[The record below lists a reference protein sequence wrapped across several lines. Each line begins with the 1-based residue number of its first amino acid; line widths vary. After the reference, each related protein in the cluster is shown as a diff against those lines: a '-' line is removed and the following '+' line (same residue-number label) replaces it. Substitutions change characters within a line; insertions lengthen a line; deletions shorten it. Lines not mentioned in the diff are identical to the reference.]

1 MAAAMKIINTDVFIL
16 GAGPAGLAAATSLSR
31 QMIPTIIFDSGKYRN
46 APTSHMHNVIGFD
59 HANPKDF
66 RATSRRELT
75 SRYKSNTF
83 VERQVTKLTKGAD
96 GLFEA
101 TDAEG
106 QRYSAKKVIL
116 ATGVRDIFPEIE
128 GYAEAWGSAVF
139 HCLFCHGF
147 EERGSRKAALLA
159 QGPLTNPA
167 HATAVSGMAQRM
179 ADEVVLYTNGDEQVK
194 SSLETAISAT
204 ILKAK
209 VDSRKISR
217 IEKFDMDSDERVAI
231 HFEDGSK
238 DTLGFMV
245 HLPVYEVNVPKDWR
259 DELGIELNETG
270 DLKLDQM
277 YQTTCPG
284 IHAAGDHAGMLKAVP
299 HALFTGST
307 AAAFVVHSLVLG
319 H

>member
-1 MAAAMKIINTDVFIL
+1 MATTAKLITADVFVL
-16 GAGPAGLAAATSLSR
+16 GGGPAGLAAATSLSR
-31 QMIPTIIFDSGKYRN
+31 QMIPTIIFDSRRYRN

-59 HANPKDF
+59 HKNPSEF

-75 SRYKSNTF
+75 DRYKSNVF
-83 VERQVTKLTKGAD
+83 VDRQVTSLSKTAN

-101 TDAEG
+101 VDSEG

-116 ATGVRDIFPEIE
+116 ATGVRDIFPEID
-128 GYAEAWGSAVF
+128 GYASAWGSAVF

-147 EERGSRKAALLA
+147 EERGSKRAALLA

-167 HATAVSGMAQRM
+167 HACAVSGMAQRM
-179 ADEVVLYTNGDEQVK
+179 ADEVVILTNGDEKVK
-194 SSLETAISAT
+194 ADLEAAISAT
-204 ILKAK
+204 ILKVK
-209 VDSRKISR
+209 VDPRKISR
-217 IEKFDMDSDERVAI
+217 IEKLDMESNERVAI
-231 HFEDGSK
+231 HFDGGEK
-238 DTLGFMV
+238 DMLGFMV
-245 HLPVYEVNVPKDWR
+245 HLPAFEVNVPKEWR
-259 DELGIELNETG
+259 DDLGIELNEMG

-277 YQTTCPG
+277 QQTTCPG
-284 IHAAGDHAGMLKAVP
+284 IFAAGDHAGMLKAVP